1 MTQDKRGNAVN
12 QWLEDKRIRYLVVA
26 VLAVVLILGLLNI
39 ISTAFSLLVPLA
51 IVAAG
56 AFAFYKIV
64 LEGRDSPDVME
75 DEVAESV
82 DAALDAPTVEN
93 ADTDADADEKD
104 EEDAR
109 QRLSAVER
117 AQSDFF
123 NSASPAEEIL
133 DQIKSRKQRLQGND
147 EA

>member
-1 MTQDKRGNAVN
+1 MN

-56 AFAFYKIV
+56 AFAFYKIA

-75 DEVAESV
+75 DEVAESSGV
-82 DAALDAPTVEN
+82 AFDEADVADVSEASV
-93 ADTDADADEKD
+93 DTDDDDDLA
-104 EEDAR
+104 AR
-109 QRLSAVER
+109 QRLSAVEWAR
-117 AQSDFF
+117 SDSFD
-123 NSASPAEEIL
+123 SVTPAEEIL
-133 DQIKSRKQRLQGND
+133 DQIKSRKQRLQGDD